1 MELEVVLQLEAALKL
16 EVALK
21 LELEELE
28 SRRSWSRV
36 EVGGA
41 EFESEESR
49 ATAWPPPPATD
60 A

>member
-1 MELEVVLQLEAALKL
+1 MLQLEVVLKL

-41 EFESEESR
+41 ELELEESR